1 MPLRSSIT
9 VMSILEFND
18 VRQTVKTSLY
28 LELAWHDE
36 AMSWNKS
43 HYEGV
48 DSIQLNAEAIWNP
61 QLYVANS
68 MDLRNLMD
76 EAKIIYLRDNGTVE
90 ADIPILLET
99 TCPMDLT
106 SYPFDE
112 QTCIIKIVSFSKLS
126 WEMYEQNYDESL
138 AASLAFSTEWHL
150 TQVSTRFFRL
160 KGELHPEVVLSLR
173 RKTTFYTV
181 CLVLPMVLTSYMN
194 ALVFLVPLQTGEKVS
209 FLVTIFVSNSVYIGS
224 VTFGYCCV
232 YLYTGLIPFGG
243 PICVHPFEQR
253 AMAMMMMIVTI
264 LELVVFK
271 YHHDHSNV
279 SQQCEAMRSQTV
291 AIISNNNG
299 RVASRC

>member
-1 MPLRSSIT
+1 
-9 VMSILEFND
+9 
-18 VRQTVKTSLY
+18 
-28 LELAWHDE
+28 
-36 AMSWNKS
+36 
-43 HYEGV
+43 
-48 DSIQLNAEAIWNP
+48 
-61 QLYVANS
+61 
-68 MDLRNLMD
+68 
-76 EAKIIYLRDNGTVE
+76 
-90 ADIPILLET
+90 
-99 TCPMDLT
+99 MDLT

-224 VTFGYCCV
+224 VTPSLHVC
-232 YLYTGLIPFGG
+232 LIRHRNNRLF
-243 PICVHPFEQR
+243 C
-253 AMAMMMMIVTI
+253 A
-264 LELVVFK
+264 
-271 YHHDHSNV
+271 YV
-279 SQQCEAMRSQTV
+279 SFSV
-291 AIISNNNG
+291 K
-299 RVASRC
+299 